1 MVKKRVKFTFPQE
14 LITEAVIY
22 NLGHKFEVV
31 TNIRR
36 ADVREDMGW
45 VVLELEGEEDEITRG
60 LEWVDATG
68 VRVDPVAGDVVE
80 G

>member
-1 MVKKRVKFTFPQE
+1 MASKRVKFTFPQQ
-14 LITEAVIY
+14 LITDPVIY
-22 NLGHKFEVV
+22 QLGHKFKVV

-45 VVLELEGEEDEITRG
+45 VVLEVEGDEDEITNG
-60 LEWVDATG
+60 LEWVASTG
-68 VRVDPVAGDVVE
+68 IRVDPVAGDVVE